1 MTPCKRISK
10 AKELIVEG
18 REMESQGDL
27 NQALSLFRQGE
38 LKKWNW
44 IVARELLPDNEKL
57 KKKIEEVESHIQMS
71 MNPESQEERIL
82 QILNFGG
89 MSGLLKL
96 PKIGVVTAEK
106 ILSARKEGL
115 FQSIDD
121 LTRIGMKPQG
131 ITTFKKV
138 NGIV

>member
-1 MTPCKRISK
+1 M
-10 AKELIVEG
+10 
-18 REMESQGDL
+18 
-27 NQALSLFRQGE
+27 
-38 LKKWNW
+38 
-44 IVARELLPDNEKL
+44 
-57 KKKIEEVESHIQMS
+57 ESHIQMS